1 METSK
6 LLESLQGSL
15 GTTLPAVLGAVLV
28 LVFGWIVALV
38 VRAGARK
45 ALRSL
50 GVDRRIQSST
60 GRATR
65 VESAIASGAYYL
77 ILVLALVGFFN
88 VLELERV
95 STSLQSLVDQVLA
108 YAPQLVG
115 AGVLLLAAWVLATVL
130 RSLATRA
137 LGATRLD
144 EKLSAEAGMRPVSES
159 LGNVLY
165 WLVILLFL
173 PAVLGALEMRGLLA
187 PVEGMVNEILAM
199 LPNVLAAGVIGAV
212 GWFVARILRDL
223 VTNLLAATGAD
234 RMGEQ
239 AGLRGT
245 MTLSRLVGL
254 VVYVFVFVPALIAAL
269 NALRIEAISAPATE
283 MLSAFMAAIPNVF
296 GAGLILAVAW
306 LVSGFIANLAASLLG
321 GVGFDALPE
330 KLGLA
335 RAFQGRI
342 TPSQL
347 VGRLI
352 VFFVMLFATVEA
364 ADRLGFAQVSEL
376 GATLIAFG
384 GQVLLGVVII
394 GVGFWL
400 SNLAYDAV
408 RRVDG
413 ANVGVV
419 ASITRFAILGVVIAM
434 GLRAMGLADDIVNL
448 AFALTLGSVAVAI
461 ALAFG
466 LGGREAAGRQMEYW
480 LARLRGEAAVEA
492 ALRHHAAAGSLGTP
506 PAPAAPSR

>member
-1 METSK
+1 
-6 LLESLQGSL
+6 
-15 GTTLPAVLGAVLV
+15 
-28 LVFGWIVALV
+28 
-38 VRAGARK
+38 
-45 ALRSL
+45 
-50 GVDRRIQSST
+50 
-60 GRATR
+60 
-65 VESAIASGAYYL
+65 
-77 ILVLALVGFFN
+77 
-88 VLELERV
+88 
-95 STSLQSLVDQVLA
+95 
-108 YAPQLVG
+108 
-115 AGVLLLAAWVLATVL
+115 
-130 RSLATRA
+130 
-137 LGATRLD
+137 
-144 EKLSAEAGMRPVSES
+144 MRPVSES